1 MFTILAN
8 GTRDGAYNL
17 DYINDTVAEF
27 GKKVQDGSKG
37 TADAFAGLSKETQ
50 GVWEAFNNG
59 KATAADVF
67 KAVIGDLGS
76 MDDKVK
82 QNQIGVGLF
91 ATRWED
97 MGAKAVLGLTDV
109 NGGLGDVNGRMDEMK
124 NFKKNHLDKSFKVH
138 CEKRKQRLEPLGK
151 QLADLAADV
160 LPKAAKGISD
170 LAEWFSK
177 LPGPVK
183 DFVAISAGLTIVIT
197 AIGRD
202 RCVIFCVWCTEF
214 IIMACFGNYL
224 GSFSC
229 NCRCYL
235 GRKNWG
241 EITDWLSEKWS
252 EFKDWFGKLW
262 DSIVQTC
269 EDGWSSTVDYFSGAW
284 SDFLIW

>member
-1 MFTILAN
+1 M
-8 GTRDGAYNL
+8 R
-17 DYINDTVAEF
+17 
-27 GKKVQDGSKG
+27 
-37 TADAFAGLSKETQ
+37 ETQ
-50 GVWEAFNNG
+50 
-59 KATAADVF
+59 AT
-67 KAVIGDLGS
+67 
-76 MDDKVK
+76 
-82 QNQIGVGLF
+82 
-91 ATRWED
+91 
-97 MGAKAVLGLTDV
+97 
-109 NGGLGDVNGRMDEMK
+109 
-124 NFKKNHLDKSFKVH
+124 
-138 CEKRKQRLEPLGK
+138 LEPLGK
-151 QLADLAADV
+151 QLADLGADV